1 MYIHL
6 YRERRNS
13 VSRIPEKTGYKEE
26 IKKKKLKEL
35 NEPLILMHTKYL
47 LVYSGYKRDAAKLL

>member
-26 IKKKKLKEL
+26 IKKKIERTQCAF
-35 NEPLILMHTKYL
+35 NT
-47 LVYSGYKRDAAKLL
+47 DAHKIPVSVLWL